1 MQGEK
6 LTPPRALIQGWV
18 CMRRMCA
25 AGRGGGGTLEFAPFH
40 KEGLVPWLH
49 FAVCRRPA
57 AHGAASVR
65 ALILHLAGKGEP
77 DSVR

>member
-25 AGRGGGGTLEFAPFH
+25 AGEGEGTLEFAPFH

-57 AHGAASVR
+57 ARRRLRQSFNSALGREGR
-65 ALILHLAGKGEP
+65 A
-77 DSVR
+77 